1 MKKLFLV
8 VVLAHF
14 NYVLFINSWGTQS
27 INIIMYSNSGDS
39 IVLSLLI
46 ASVMLSKYI
55 VTNSSLVVLFIIGIL
70 GGVIN

>member
-14 NYVLFINSWGTQS
+14 NYVLFIKSWGTQS